1 MSIIGYAPG
10 AYDLFHIGHLNLL
23 RHASE
28 HCDHLVAGVVTDDVL
43 EAAKAQRPVIP
54 LQERI
59 EIVRN
64 IRYVDEAVADPY
76 VDKFESW
83 RRYRFDV
90 LFKGDDWRGTPA
102 GLRLEG
108 LLSEVGA
115 RVVYFPYTVHTS
127 SSALRRFITMSG
139 SHSGPHRETGG

>member
-28 HCDHLVAGVVTDDVL
+28 RCDHLVAGVVTDDVL

-54 LQERI
+54 LHERI

-64 IRYVDEAVADPY
+64 IRYVDDAVADPY

-90 LFKGDDWRGTPA
+90 LFKGDDWRDTPA
-102 GLRLEG
+102 GRRLEA

-127 SSALRRFITMSG
+127 STALRRFIAMSG
-139 SHSGPHRETGG
+139 SQSGSYRETGG